1 MEKEIQRLKNSNLES
16 LSRKEPLVVNKL
28 VKVYKKGRTNVRA
41 VNQLSFGVQKEQCF
55 GLLGLNG
62 AGKTSTFKMI
72 TGESEPNVGDVLING
87 YSIRARQFLARKN
100 LGYCPQFD
108 KLPEYLTVNETLTLF
123 SKLRGSYSTEKIVD
137 DMLNVF
143 QLTEFENSLVQN
155 LSGGNKRKL
164 SSAIAFLGKP
174 SVVILDE
181 PSTGMD
187 PGARKF
193 LWNIIKKARD
203 LGMCIVLSSHRLVD
217 IFLKFMFPA
226 RLVKK

>member
-1 MEKEIQRLKNSNLES
+1 MLNLFLRNLTKT
-16 LSRKEPLVVNKL
+16 LSKPK
-28 VKVYKKGRTNVRA
+28 
-41 VNQLSFGVQKEQCF
+41 
-55 GLLGLNG
+55 
-62 AGKTSTFKMI
+62 
-72 TGESEPNVGDVLING
+72 
-87 YSIRARQFLARKN
+87 
-100 LGYCPQFD
+100 QFD

-193 LWNIIKKARD
+193 LWNIIKKGRD
-203 LGMCIVLSSHRLVD
+203 LGMCIVLSSHR
-217 IFLKFMFPA
+217 
-226 RLVKK
+226 

>member
-1 MEKEIQRLKNSNLES
+1 MAKEIQRLKNSNLES

-28 VKVYKKGRTNVRA
+28 VKVYRKGKANVRA
-41 VNQLSFGVQKEQCF
+41 VNQLSFGVQKKQCF

-62 AGKTSTFKMI
+62 AGKTSTFKII

-87 YSIRARQFLARKN
+87 YSIRSRQFLARKN

-143 QLTEFENSLVQN
+143 QLNEFERSLVQN

-164 SSAIAFLGKP
+164 SSAISFLGKP

-203 LGMCIVLSSHRLVD
+203 LGVCIVLSSHR
-217 IFLKFMFPA
+217 
-226 RLVKK
+226 

>member
-1 MEKEIQRLKNSNLES
+1 MLNLFLRNLTKT
-16 LSRKEPLVVNKL
+16 LSK
-28 VKVYKKGRTNVRA
+28 
-41 VNQLSFGVQKEQCF
+41 
-55 GLLGLNG
+55 
-62 AGKTSTFKMI
+62 
-72 TGESEPNVGDVLING
+72 SE
-87 YSIRARQFLARKN
+87 
-100 LGYCPQFD
+100 QFD

-193 LWNIIKKARD
+193 LWNIIKKGRD
-203 LGMCIVLSSHRLVD
+203 LGMCIVLSSHR
-217 IFLKFMFPA
+217 
-226 RLVKK
+226 

>member
-1 MEKEIQRLKNSNLES
+1 MK
-16 LSRKEPLVVNKL
+16 
-28 VKVYKKGRTNVRA
+28 
-41 VNQLSFGVQKEQCF
+41 
-55 GLLGLNG
+55 
-62 AGKTSTFKMI
+62 
-72 TGESEPNVGDVLING
+72 
-87 YSIRARQFLARKN
+87 
-100 LGYCPQFD
+100 FD

-123 SKLRGSYSTEKIVD
+123 SKLRGSFSTEKIVND
-137 DMLNVF
+137 ALNVF
-143 QLTEFENSLVQN
+143 QLNEFENSLVQN

-203 LGMCIVLSSHRLVD
+203 LGMCIVLSSHR
-217 IFLKFMFPA
+217 
-226 RLVKK
+226 